1 MGIILIVEDTDTATP
16 LEIALSTLD
25 GMETRIVSN
34 GLDALA
40 VLHSISEE
48 LAAIVT
54 DLHLPFIDGFEIV
67 AAVRSHPRYAKLP
80 IIVVS
85 GDNHPDSFRRVLGLG
100 ANVCFSKPY
109 SPCEV
114 RRTLED
120 LLHAA

>member
-1 MGIILIVEDTDTATP
+1 MGIILIVEDTDNATP
-16 LEIALSTLD
+16 LEIALSALA
-25 GMETRIVSN
+25 GFETRIVSN
-34 GLDALA
+34 GREALAFLDAR
-40 VLHSISEE
+40 SEE

-54 DLHLPFIDGFEIV
+54 DLHLPFTDGFEIV
-67 AAVRSHPRYAKLP
+67 AAVRADPQHANLP

-85 GDNHPDSFRRVLGLG
+85 GDNHPDNFRRVRELG

-120 LLHAA
+120 LLHAP